1 MCETLSVLLKVC
13 LGCGM
18 GFYTLSDLNQWYQML
33 QYVIVIKSRFFQ
45 QVWSNFEYIIQRAIV
60 SEV

>member
-13 LGCGM
+13 LGRGM